1 MKICGL
7 ILAMVL
13 GCTVAMA
20 QGQGAASSSAPAAT
34 TQADGGIT
42 VWPKGV
48 PPAGAARTSF
58 ENAAMMI
65 SHRTATGRVEV
76 HQAVADFV
84 VVQSGT
90 ATLVTGGEVVD
101 QVTTGPNEL
110 GGSSIKG
117 GVSRTVMAG
126 DVYVIP
132 PGVPHW
138 YVLEPGGQITCLLIK
153 VAKK

>member
-1 MKICGL
+1 MKING
-7 ILAMVL
+7 MVL
-13 GCTVAMA
+13 AAVFGCSAAMA
-20 QGQGAASSSAPAAT
+20 MGQGPASPSAT
-34 TQADGGIT
+34 TPADGGIT

-48 PPAGAARTSF
+48 PPAGAARMSF

-90 ATLVTGGEVVD
+90 ATLITGGEVVD

-117 GVSRTVMAG
+117 GVSRTVTTG

-138 YVLEPGGQITCLLIK
+138 YVLEPGKEITCLLIK
-153 VAKK
+153 VTKK

>member
-1 MKICGL
+1 MKICEVV
-7 ILAMVL
+7 LAAAMA
-13 GCTVAMA
+13 CSVAMA
-20 QGQGAASSSAPAAT
+20 QTS
-34 TQADGGIT
+34 ADGGIT
-42 VWPKGV
+42 MWPKGV
-48 PPAGAARTSF
+48 PPAGAARMSF

-90 ATLVTGGEVVD
+90 ATLITGGEVVD
-101 QVTTGPNEL
+101 PVTTGPNEI
-110 GGSSIKG
+110 GGSAIRG
-117 GVSRTVMAG
+117 GVSRTVTAG

-138 YVLEPGGQITCLLIK
+138 YVLEPGGEITCLLIK
-153 VAKK
+153 VTKK

>member
-1 MKICGL
+1 MRIYGVV
-7 ILAMVL
+7 LAAVI
-13 GCTVAMA
+13 GCSVAMA
-20 QGQGAASSSAPAAT
+20 Q
-34 TQADGGIT
+34 TQTPADGGIT
-42 VWPKGV
+42 VWAKGV
-48 PPAGAARTSF
+48 PPAGAARMSF

-101 QVTTGPNEL
+101 PVTTGANEI
-110 GGSSIKG
+110 GGSAIKG
-117 GVSRTVMAG
+117 GVSRTVTAG

-138 YVLEPGGQITCLLIK
+138 YVLEPGGEITCLLIK
-153 VAKK
+153 VTKK

>member
-1 MKICGL
+1 MGGVRLRRSGMRIYGVV
-7 ILAMVL
+7 LAAVI
-13 GCTVAMA
+13 GCSVAMA
-20 QGQGAASSSAPAAT
+20 Q
-34 TQADGGIT
+34 TQTPADGGIT
-42 VWPKGV
+42 VWAKGV
-48 PPAGAARTSF
+48 PPAGAARMSF

-101 QVTTGPNEL
+101 PVTTGANEI
-110 GGSSIKG
+110 GGSAIKG
-117 GVSRTVMAG
+117 GVSRTVTAG

-138 YVLEPGGQITCLLIK
+138 YVLEPGGEITCLLIK
-153 VAKK
+153 VTKK

>member
-1 MKICGL
+1 MKIWGAV
-7 ILAMVL
+7 LAVVVV
-13 GCTVAMA
+13 GCSAGMA
-20 QGQGAASSSAPAAT
+20 QGQGAVSPAAMA
-34 TQADGGIT
+34 QADGGIT
-42 VWPKGV
+42 MWPKGV
-48 PPAGAARTSF
+48 PPAGAARTGF

-76 HQAVADFV
+76 HQVVADFV

-101 QVTTGPNEL
+101 PVTTGPNEI
-110 GGSSIKG
+110 GGASIKG
-117 GVSRTVMAG
+117 GVARTVSAG

-153 VAKK
+153 VTKK

>member
-1 MKICGL
+1 MKICGVM
-7 ILAMVL
+7 LAAVF
-13 GCTVAMA
+13 GCSMAMA
-20 QGQGAASSSAPAAT
+20 QTP
-34 TQADGGIT
+34 ADGGIT

-48 PPAGAARTSF
+48 PPAGAARMSF

-90 ATLVTGGEVVD
+90 ATLITGGEVVD

-117 GVSRTVMAG
+117 GVSRTVTTG

-138 YVLEPGGQITCLLIK
+138 YVLQPGVEITCLLIK
-153 VAKK
+153 VTKK

>member
-1 MKICGL
+1 MRIYGVV
-7 ILAMVL
+7 LAAVF
-13 GCTVAMA
+13 GCSVAMA
-20 QGQGAASSSAPAAT
+20 QT
-34 TQADGGIT
+34 DGGLT
-42 VWPKGV
+42 VWSKGV
-48 PPAGAARTSF
+48 PPAGAARMSF

-76 HQAVADFV
+76 HQVVADFV

-90 ATLVTGGEVVD
+90 ATLVTGGEVAEP
-101 QVTTGPNEL
+101 VTTGPNEI

-117 GVSRTVMAG
+117 GVSRTVTAG

-153 VAKK
+153 VTKK

>member
-1 MKICGL
+1 MGGVRLRRSGMRIYGVV
-7 ILAMVL
+7 LAAVI
-13 GCTVAMA
+13 GCSVAMA
-20 QGQGAASSSAPAAT
+20 Q
-34 TQADGGIT
+34 TQTPADGGIT
-42 VWPKGV
+42 VWAKGV
-48 PPAGAARTSF
+48 PPAGAARMSF

-101 QVTTGPNEL
+101 PVTTGANEI
-110 GGSSIKG
+110 GGSAIKG
-117 GVSRTVMAG
+117 GVSRTVTTG

-138 YVLEPGGQITCLLIK
+138 YVLEPGGEITCLLIK
-153 VAKK
+153 VTKK

>member
-1 MKICGL
+1 MKICGVM
-7 ILAMVL
+7 LAAVF
-13 GCTVAMA
+13 GCSMAMA
-20 QGQGAASSSAPAAT
+20 QTP
-34 TQADGGIT
+34 ADGGIT

-48 PPAGAARTSF
+48 PPAGAARMSF

-90 ATLVTGGEVVD
+90 ATLITGGEVVD

-117 GVSRTVMAG
+117 GVSRTVSAG

-138 YVLEPGGQITCLLIK
+138 YVLQPGGEITCLLIK
-153 VAKK
+153 VTKK

>member
-1 MKICGL
+1 MKIYGV
-7 ILAMVL
+7 ILTAVM
-13 GCTVAMA
+13 GCSMAMA
-20 QGQGAASSSAPAAT
+20 QG
-34 TQADGGIT
+34 DGGIT
-42 VWPKGV
+42 LWPKGV
-48 PPAGAARTSF
+48 PPAGAARMSF

-76 HQAVADFV
+76 HQVVADFV
-84 VVQSGT
+84 VVESGT
-90 ATLVTGGEVVD
+90 ATLITGGEVVEP
-101 QVTTGPNEL
+101 VTTGANEL

-117 GVSRTVMAG
+117 GVSRTVTAG

-153 VAKK
+153 VTKK

>member
-1 MKICGL
+1 MGGERLRRSGMKIYGVA
-7 ILAMVL
+7 LAAAMA
-13 GCTVAMA
+13 CSVAMA
-20 QGQGAASSSAPAAT
+20 
-34 TQADGGIT
+34 QADGGIT

-48 PPAGAARTSF
+48 PPAGAARMSF

-101 QVTTGPNEL
+101 PVTTGPNEI
-110 GGSSIKG
+110 GGSAIKG
-117 GVSRTVMAG
+117 GVSRTVTAG

-153 VAKK
+153 VTKK

>member
-1 MKICGL
+1 MGGERLRRSGMKIYGVV
-7 ILAMVL
+7 LAAAM
-13 GCTVAMA
+13 GCSVATA
-20 QGQGAASSSAPAAT
+20 QT
-34 TQADGGIT
+34 DGGIT
-42 VWPKGV
+42 MWPKGV
-48 PPAGAARTSF
+48 PPAGAARMSF

-90 ATLVTGGEVVD
+90 ATLVTGGEVVEP
-101 QVTTGPNEL
+101 VTTGANEI

-117 GVSRTVMAG
+117 GVSRTVTAG

-138 YVLEPGGQITCLLIK
+138 YVLEPGKEITCLLIK
-153 VAKK
+153 VTKK